1 MSDFYQGVI
10 VEPGRAP
17 LLFLFAAFIV
27 TFLFTRLSVRM
38 IRAGVSWWPGNVASG
53 GVHIHHAV
61 FGATLMLIGGVGAFT
76 PAGANTPWWQI
87 LGIMF
92 GAGAA
97 LVLDEFALLLHLD
110 DVYWSEKGR
119 TSVDAVIL
127 AAAVTALLLLGA
139 LPLGINDLG
148 PAESAARSEA
158 VAVLVVNAIL
168 VLITVFKGKLPLG
181 ILGLFIPF
189 LALIGA
195 IRLAHPASP
204 WAHWFYK
211 NGSRRQERAEKRA
224 QRRRS
229 RQIRFKFRILDT
241 IAGRPDAEAGARAGA
256 DAEPGKATAP
266 PVTHAPSSPAE
277 GDPGRPHQA
286 GRPG

>member
-1 MSDFYQGVI
+1 VSDFYQRVI

-61 FGATLMLIGGVGAFT
+61 FGAALMLISGVGAFT

-92 GAGAA
+92 GVGAA

-119 TSVDAVIL
+119 TSVDAVVL
-127 AAAVTALLLLGA
+127 AAAVTGLLLLGA
-139 LPLGINDLG
+139 LPFGVNDLG

-168 VLITVFKGKLPLG
+168 VLITVLKGKFAMG
-181 ILGLFIPF
+181 VLGLFIPF
-189 LALIGA
+189 LGVIGS
-195 IRLAHPASP
+195 IRLAHPTSP
-204 WAHWFYK
+204 WARWFYK
-211 NGSRRQERAEKRA
+211 DGSRRRERSDKRE
-224 QRRRS
+224 QRRRA
-229 RQIRFKFRILDT
+229 RQVRFKFRIFDT
-241 IAGRPDAEAGARAGA
+241 IAGRPDPEAGPGA
-256 DAEPGKATAP
+256 VTGAATATAA

>member
-1 MSDFYQGVI
+1 
-10 VEPGRAP
+10 

-38 IRAGVSWWPGNVASG
+38 IRAGVSWWPGNVAPG

-61 FGATLMLIGGVGAFT
+61 FGAALMLIAGVGAFT

-92 GAGAA
+92 GVGAA

-127 AAAVTALLLLGA
+127 AAAVTGLLLLGA
-139 LPLGINDLG
+139 LPLGVNDLG

-168 VLITVFKGKLPLG
+168 VLITVLKGKLAMG
-181 ILGLFIPF
+181 VLGLFIPF
-189 LALIGA
+189 LAVIGA
-195 IRLAHPASP
+195 IRLAHPTSP
-204 WAHWFYK
+204 WARWFYK
-211 NGSRRQERAEKRA
+211 DGSRRRERSDERE
-224 QRRRS
+224 RRRRA
-229 RQIRFKFRILDT
+229 RQIRFKFRILDAIT
-241 IAGRPDAEAGARAGA
+241 GRPDPEAGAGAGTGAGA
-256 DAEPGKATAP
+256 ATTTVP
-266 PVTHAPSSPAE
+266 PVTPAPSSPAE

>member
-1 MSDFYQGVI
+1 MSDFYQRVI

-17 LLFLFAAFIV
+17 LLFLFAAFLV
-27 TFLFTRLSVRM
+27 TFVFVRVNTRM
-38 IRAGVSWWPGNVASG
+38 IRAGVSWWPGNIAPG

-61 FGATLMLIGGVGAFT
+61 PGAALMLISGVGAFT

-87 LGIMF
+87 LGILF
-92 GAGAA
+92 GVGAA

-127 AAAVTALLLLGA
+127 AAAVTGLLLLGA
-139 LPLGINDLG
+139 LPLGVNDLG

-168 VLITVFKGKLPLG
+168 VLITVFKGKLAMG
-181 ILGLFIPF
+181 VLGLFVPF

-195 IRLAHPASP
+195 IRLAHPTSP

-211 NGSRRQERAEKRA
+211 NGSRRQQRSEERA
-224 QRRRS
+224 RRRRA
-229 RQIRFKFRILDT
+229 RQIRYKFRILDT
-241 IAGRPDAEAGARAGA
+241 IAGRPDAPEASAGAGA
-256 DAEPGKATAP
+256 DATAAP
-266 PVTHAPSSPAE
+266 PVTPAPSSPAE
-277 GDPGRPHQA
+277 ADPGRPHQA